1 MVGGVCLRTSIERV
15 CFKSIF
21 KIKDMLEQIH
31 ISNAYLTLKAAL
43 VVMLWGCVMLAV
55 TIDLYHGIKRS
66 KKDGEYTH
74 STGLKRTVSK
84 SVNYLSFML
93 FMLIADMI
101 ASLATSS
108 LLPFGFAVLP
118 LFNIVGAMVLVYNEW
133 VSVRENSDQKMM
145 NRINRSGIELSKI
158 AVDLMLAYKNNP
170 EVLQDILK
178 KYDDNKKIEDEKIH

>member
-1 MVGGVCLRTSIERV
+1 
-15 CFKSIF
+15 
-21 KIKDMLEQIH
+21 MLEAIQINMDY
-31 ISNAYLTLKAAL
+31 IILKAAI
-43 VVMLWGCVMLAV
+43 VVILWGCVMLAV

-66 KKDGEYTH
+66 KKDGEFTH

-93 FMLIADMI
+93 FMLIADLI

-108 LLPFGFAVLP
+108 LLPFGIAVLP

-158 AVDLMLAYKNNP
+158 AVEIMMAYKNNP

-178 KYDDNKKIEDEKIH
+178 RYDENKTKYDEVDINH